1 METKEVKIS
10 VPKGYEIDKENSTFE
25 CIKFKKIDDIKTW
38 DDFKRVTKND
48 LKIDIDT
55 MYDTPFFYTPAFTG
69 SEKISKALIAMIKI
83 WKLMPYYGGVI
94 TDEEWIDEDSYKY
107 IIGRYN
113 NDITTGFVD
122 RGYEFLAFHTEQQEI
137 DFLKYNE
144 RLVKDYLM
152 LE

>member
-10 VPKGYEIDKENSTFE
+10 VPEGYEIDKENSTFE

-38 DDFKRVTKND
+38 EDFKRVTKED
-48 LKIDIDT
+48 IKIDIDT

-69 SEKISKALIAMIKI
+69 SEKFSKALIAMIKI
-83 WKLMPYYGGVI
+83 WKLMPYYGGMI
-94 TDEEWIDEDSYKY
+94 TNKEWMDIDLYKFVMYRRQNEILVDECISLHS
-107 IIGRYN
+107 
-113 NDITTGFVD
+113 
-122 RGYEFLAFHTEQQEI
+122 FLAFHTRQQRDE
-137 DFLKYNE
+137 FLKYNE